1 MKSLASL
8 IKWEKYPVPVTSA
21 FGTVDLRIGDAG
33 SDGPTVLITAGLHGD
48 EGPWGAHAIHT
59 MLQDTRADELS
70 GRLRIVP
77 VANPLAMQA
86 DLRNAPV
93 DQLDLNRA
101 FPGSA
106 TGSYTER
113 IAHIIAENALTD
125 VDYVIDLHGGGS
137 WCVNSFVFEM
147 EGGEVL
153 AKSFDAPFVAKAPD
167 RAVTLTGYARTQGI
181 VGTGIEM
188 GGRSQYELDWAA
200 RIALG
205 LKRALAAVGVIQPQQ
220 PLPQIEKPA
229 VPVSATDVLRPS
241 SGGIF
246 IPKIGADRVGTI
258 VDKGTLLGVL
268 HHPVTGEVIEEFR
281 APFDRTAIML
291 LRPFIAQLEGGA
303 MTYVIAQPQE

>member
-1 MKSLASL
+1 MKTLASL
-8 IKWEKYPVPVTSA
+8 INWKKYPVPVTSA
-21 FGTVDLRIGDAG
+21 FGTVDIQIGEAG

-48 EGPWGAHAIHT
+48 EGPWGALAIHT
-59 MLQDTRADELS
+59 MLQDTPADELS

-113 IAHIIAENALTD
+113 VAHVIAENALTD

-153 AKSFDAPFVAKAPD
+153 AQSFDAPFVAKAPD

-181 VGTGIEM
+181 IGTGIEM
-188 GGRSQYELDWAA
+188 GGRSQYEQDWAA
-200 RIALG
+200 RITGG
-205 LKRALAAVGVIQPQQ
+205 LKRALAAVGVIQPEQ
-220 PLPQIEKPA
+220 PLPEIEKPA

-246 IPKIGADRVGTI
+246 IPKISADRVGTI
-258 VDKGTLLGVL
+258 VDKNTLLGVMQ
-268 HHPVTGEVIEEFR
+268 HPVTGEVIEEFR